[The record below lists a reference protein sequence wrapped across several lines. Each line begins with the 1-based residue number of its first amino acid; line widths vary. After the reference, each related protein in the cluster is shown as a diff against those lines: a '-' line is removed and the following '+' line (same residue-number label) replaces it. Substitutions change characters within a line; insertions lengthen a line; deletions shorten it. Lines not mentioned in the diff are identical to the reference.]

1 MVVSCVTPAVSTRT
15 STSRRG
21 FTLVELL
28 VVLVIL
34 SLLAGL
40 VLGIGRYAIASG
52 KSSRAKAELAVL
64 SAALEVYRQQHGDY
78 PRTADGAQLLQS
90 LLGRRDP
97 LNREIRTRAL
107 IDLVQF
113 TMVDGRDPIQDPS
126 AQLADPWGHPYAYAY
141 RTVTPWNNVGCI
153 LQSAGPNGLI
163 STGLLPGGFI
173 DIAQEAN
180 ADNVLAPR

>member
-1 MVVSCVTPAVSTRT
+1 MVVSRGTPAVSTYT
-15 STSRRG
+15 SISHRG

-28 VVLVIL
+28 AVIVIIG
-34 SLLAGL
+34 LLAGL
-40 VLGIGRYAIASG
+40 VLGIGRYAVAAG
-52 KSSRAKAELAVL
+52 KTSRATAELAVL
-64 SAALEVYRQQHGDY
+64 SAALETYRQQHGDF

-97 LNREIRTRAL
+97 LNRAINSRAL
-107 IDLVQF
+107 IDPGRF
-113 TMVDGRDPIQDPS
+113 TILGGRDPFQDSS
-126 AQLADPWGHPYAYAY
+126 ARLADPWGQPYHYAY
-141 RTVTPWNNVGCI
+141 RTVTPWSNVSYI

-163 STGLLPGGFI
+163 SSGLRPGGFI